1 MFIAILLL
9 FLNLGISWFN
19 AWSVGR
25 SWADS
30 KAMGG
35 WARMLAWCGATMSA
49 CGFTYVYLTILS
61 MGAVSF
67 HFLPP
72 QYARATLE
80 LGYVMIILPL
90 LGSGLGITINSITA
104 AWRRRDL
111 MSIGM
116 AGYNTY
122 AQIYNTY
129 AAATTLPGVLRD
141 LNKTFN
147 TDDEDSGPATY
158 LVILLVAFAL
168 GGGILTTA
176 AIIRATARKYAQTV
190 QASFTSGQSLYGWR
204 AAR

>member
-1 MFIAILLL
+1 MFFAILLL
-9 FLNLGISWFN
+9 FVNLGISWFN

-30 KAMGG
+30 KAIGG
-35 WARMLAWCGATMSA
+35 WPRIVTWCAAIMSA
-49 CGFTYVYLTILS
+49 CGFTYSYLTIAI
-61 MGAVSF
+61 GAGAF

-72 QYARATLE
+72 QYVRAALE
-80 LGYVMIILPL
+80 LGYVMIILPII
-90 LGSGLGITINSITA
+90 GSGLGITIDSITT

-111 MSIGM
+111 MSIGV
-116 AGYNTY
+116 AGFNTY
-122 AQIYNTY
+122 AQVHNVY
-129 AAATTLPGVLRD
+129 AAATTLPGILDD
-141 LNKTFN
+141 LGRTFN

-190 QASFTSGQSLYGWR
+190 QASFASGPSLYGWR
-204 AAR
+204 ATR

>member
-1 MFIAILLL
+1 MFLAIILL
-9 FLNLGISWFN
+9 FVNLGISWFN

-25 SWADS
+25 TWADT

-35 WARMLAWCGATMSA
+35 WARLLAWCGAAMSA

-61 MGAVSF
+61 MLAVSF
-67 HFLPP
+67 HVLPP
-72 QYARATLE
+72 QYARAALE

-90 LGSGLGITINSITA
+90 LGSGLGITINSIAT

-129 AAATTLPGVLRD
+129 AAATTLPGVLSD
-141 LNKTFN
+141 LNRTFN
-147 TDDEDSGPATY
+147 SDDEDSGPATY
-158 LVILLVAFAL
+158 LVILLVAFAI
-168 GGGILTTA
+168 GGGILTTS

-190 QASFTSGQSLYGWR
+190 RASFTAGPSIYGWR